1 MKPERKKL
9 LTVALIGF
17 AIALVVVFTQGILHV
32 SGAADRLR
40 IACDGCFVAGALLL
54 GVGGLVWGHAGGVTD
69 GLGFSVKTL
78 LSLKWSAFG
87 DYKEGFAEYRK
98 RREAK
103 NGDPKPYLL
112 VGGAYFAVSLLLLL
126 AYGAAKPRL

>member
-9 LTVALIGF
+9 LIVAAIGL
-17 AIALVVVFTQGILHV
+17 AIVLLVVFTQGILRS
-32 SGAADRLR
+32 SGAADVLR
-40 IACDGCFVAGALLL
+40 ILCDGCFVAGALLL

-112 VGGAYFAVSLLLLL
+112 AGGAYFVVSLLLFLGYTL
-126 AYGAAKPRL
+126 VK

>member
-1 MKPERKKL
+1 MTPGRKKL
-9 LTVALIGF
+9 LIAAGVGL
-17 AIALVVVFTQGILHV
+17 AIALLVIFTGGILRA
-32 SGAADRLR
+32 SGLTDRLR
-40 IACDGCFVAGALLL
+40 ILCDGCFVAGALLL

-112 VGGAYFAVSLLLLL
+112 AGGVYFALALILFL
-126 AYGAAKPRL
+126 AYSLTK

>member
-1 MKPERKKL
+1 MNLNRKKL
-9 LTVALIGF
+9 LILAGVGL
-17 AIALVVVFTQGILHV
+17 ALVLLVIFTQGIVRSAGLKDV
-32 SGAADRLR
+32 LR
-40 IACDGCFVAGALLL
+40 HLCDGFFVAGALLL
-54 GVGGLVWGHAGGVTD
+54 GTGGLVWGHAGGVTD

-112 VGGAYFAVSLLLLL
+112 AGGAYFVVSLLLFLGYTL
-126 AYGAAKPRL
+126 VK